1 MGRTMK
7 HGRHRLSGVVRSVA
21 TVWAGVV
28 CLLAQTPATAQNAA
42 PPQPDEAAEEQ
53 QAPPPADE
61 QPQPIPEF
69 FYPVSELR
77 LRYFREHPGHP
88 ALEVLYALEVEL
100 GIDDGAY
107 VAPREGVETVR
118 LRVADIGRAGIG
130 VMSKSAIN
138 QVASVIFNEFRSRG
152 IIGVVV
158 APSDEQIDRDTHED
172 RRELDGDESLT
183 LDIYTGVVVQV
194 RSIASGTRFP
204 KEDRVNNPAHARIR
218 KNSPVQPWRPE
229 PAEHDA
235 EEPATH
241 GPRRDLIRRDLL
253 DSYTLRLNRHPGRRV
268 DIAIAPAFETG
279 EAALDYLVAESRP
292 LSFYFQLSNTGTKET
307 DTWRERFGLV
317 HNQLTNNDDILT
329 VEYITAGF
337 SQAHAL
343 VASYEAPVGRLE
355 RLRWRAFGSYSKFTA
370 SDVGLAGERFTGE
383 GWTAGGELILN
394 VFQQRELFVDLFAG
408 ARWENVEVNNEVVSI
423 QGREDFF
430 IPRVGARAERRAD
443 EWTLEGQ
450 LALEF
455 SVSDVSGAGVDEMTK
470 LGRLAPDED
479 WVVLQWSLG
488 TSFFLEPLLSGSDG
502 ERARTLAH
510 ELAFNLRGQYA
521 FDNRLIPNTEQVVGG
536 LYSVRGYPE
545 SITAGDTV
553 VIASAEYRFH
563 LPRAFEIE
571 EEPRSLFGRPFRYA
585 PQQPYGRPDW
595 DLILR
600 GFVDAA
606 RVVNSDR
613 QAFESDQDLLGAGVG
628 VELLLYR
635 NVSVRMD
642 WAAAIEE
649 IEGSVKSGSNRF
661 HFVFTFLF

>member
-1 MGRTMK
+1 MLCAVGLMVL
-7 HGRHRLSGVVRSVA
+7 GRHA
-21 TVWAGVV
+21 A
-28 CLLAQTPATAQNAA
+28 LAQDADPPVDEPAS
-42 PPQPDEAAEEQ
+42 EQ
-53 QAPPPADE
+53 
-61 QPQPIPEF
+61 QPQPGNEVPPPLAEF

-77 LRYFREHPGHP
+77 LRYFREHPEHP
-88 ALEVLYALEVEL
+88 ALDDLYALEVDL

-107 VAPREGVETVR
+107 VAPREGIETVR
-118 LRVADIGRAGIG
+118 IRVRDIGGLG
-130 VMSKSAIN
+130 VGEVSESAIN
-138 QVASVIFNEFRSRG
+138 QVATVIFEEFRSRG
-152 IIGVVV
+152 LIGVIV
-158 APSDEQIDRDTHED
+158 APSDEEIDRETNED
-172 RRELDGDESLT
+172 LRDLDLDQSLT
-183 LDIYTGVVVQV
+183 LDIYTGIVVQV

-204 KEDRVNNPAHARIR
+204 KEERLNNPAHARIR
-218 KNSPVQPWRPE
+218 DNSPVQPWRPRQAEGE
-229 PAEHDA
+229 PAGDA
-235 EEPATH
+235 ADE
-241 GPRRDLIRRDLL
+241 PRRDLIRRDLL
-253 DSYTLRLNRHPGRRV
+253 DAYTLRLNRHPGRRV
-268 DIAIAPAFETG
+268 DIAVAPAFETG

-292 LSFYFQLSNTGTKET
+292 LSVYFQLSNTGTKET
-307 DTWRERFGLV
+307 DTWRERFGLI

-343 VASYEAPVGRLE
+343 VGSYEAPLGRLE
-355 RLRWRAFGSYSKFTA
+355 RLRWRVFGSYSKFTA
-370 SDVGLAGERFTGE
+370 SDVGQAGERFTGE

-394 VFQQRELFVDLFAG
+394 VLQERQLFVDLFGG

-430 IPRVGARAERRAD
+430 IPRLGVRAERRTD

-450 LALEF
+450 LAIEF
-455 SVSDVSGAGVDEMTK
+455 SMSDVSGAGADEMTK

-488 TSFFLEPLLSGSDG
+488 TSFFLEPLITGRDG
-502 ERARTLAH
+502 ERASTLAH
-510 ELAFNLRGQYA
+510 EIALGVRGQYA
-521 FDNRLIPNTEQVVGG
+521 FDNRLIPNAEQVAGG

-563 LPRAFEIE
+563 VPRAFEVE
-571 EEPRSLFGRPFRYA
+571 EEPRTLFGRPFRYA

-613 QAFESDQDLLGAGVG
+613 QAFESDEDMLGAGVG
-628 VELLLYR
+628 IELLLYR

-649 IEGSVKSGSNRF
+649 IEGKVKSGSNRF

>member
-7 HGRHRLSGVVRSVA
+7 HDRHRFSGVGRSIA
-21 TVWAGVV
+21 TFWAGVV
-28 CLLAQTPATAQNAA
+28 CLLAQTAAMAQDAE
-42 PPQPDEAAEEQ
+42 PPPPDEDPAQEHAA
-53 QAPPPADE
+53 PPADE
-61 QPQPIPEF
+61 EPQPIAEL
-69 FYPVSELR
+69 FYPLSELR
-77 LRYFREHPGHP
+77 LRYFREHPEHP
-88 ALEVLYALEVEL
+88 ALEALYALEVEL

-130 VMSKSAIN
+130 EMSESAIN
-138 QVASVIFNEFRSRG
+138 QVAAVIFEAFRSRG
-152 IIGVVV
+152 LIGVVV
-158 APSDEQIDRDTHED
+158 APSDDQIDRETNED
-172 RRELDGDESLT
+172 LRDLEEDESLT
-183 LDIYTGVVVQV
+183 LDIYTGIVVQV
-194 RSIASGTRFP
+194 RSIASGSRFP
-204 KEDRVNNPAHARIR
+204 KEERLNNPAHARIR
-218 KNSPVQPWRPE
+218 ENSPVKPWRPE
-229 PAEHDA
+229 PAEHDGA
-235 EEPATH
+235 EPTPDE
-241 GPRRDLIRRDLL
+241 PRRDLIRRDQL

-268 DIAIAPAFETG
+268 DIAVAPAFETG

-307 DTWRERFGLV
+307 DTWRERFGLI

-337 SQAHAL
+337 SQAHAF
-343 VASYEAPVGRLE
+343 VGSYEAPLARLE
-355 RLRWRAFGSYSKFTA
+355 RLRWRVFGSYSKFTA
-370 SDVGLAGERFTGE
+370 SDVGQAGERFTGE

-394 VFQQRELFVDLFAG
+394 VLQERELFIDLFAG
-408 ARWENVEVNNEVVSI
+408 ARWENVEVNNEVVAI

-430 IPRVGARAERRAD
+430 IPRVGARAERRTD

-455 SVSDVSGAGVDEMTK
+455 SMSDVSGAGVDEMTK
-470 LGRLAPDED
+470 LGRLALDED
-479 WVVLQWSLG
+479 WVVLQWALG
-488 TSFFLEPLLSGSDG
+488 TSFFLEPLLAGRDG

-510 ELAFNLRGQYA
+510 EIALGVRGQYA
-521 FDNRLIPNTEQVVGG
+521 FDNRLIPNAEQVAGG

-563 LPRAFEIE
+563 VPRAFEIE

-606 RVVNSDR
+606 RVANSDR
-613 QAFESDQDLLGAGVG
+613 QAFESDQDMLGAGVG

-635 NVSVRMD
+635 NVSLRMD

-649 IEGSVKSGSNRF
+649 IEGQVKAGSNRF

>member
-1 MGRTMK
+1 MHDRFGV
-7 HGRHRLSGVVRSVA
+7 SGLARCVAAAVWVVALNLGLPSA
-21 TVWAGVV
+21 LGQEGDTE
-28 CLLAQTPATAQNAA
+28 PPPDDPAA
-42 PPQPDEAAEEQ
+42 PGDQPEPEEAE
-53 QAPPPADE
+53 PLV
-61 QPQPIPEF
+61 EF
-69 FYPVSELR
+69 FYPVSEIR
-77 LRYFREHPGHP
+77 LRYFREHPEHP
-88 ALEVLYALEVEL
+88 PLEDLYALEVDL
-100 GIDDGAY
+100 AIDDGAY
-107 VAPREGVETVR
+107 VEPREGLESVR
-118 LRVADIGRAGIG
+118 LRIDEVGRAGVG
-130 VMSKSAIN
+130 EMSESAIN
-138 QVASVIFNEFRSRG
+138 AVAQVIFEAFRSRG
-152 IIGVVV
+152 LIGVIV
-158 APSDEQIDRDTHED
+158 APSDGDINRETFED
-172 RRELDGDESLT
+172 LREPDDESLT
-183 LDIYTGVVVQV
+183 LDVFTGIVVQV

-204 KEDRVNNPAHARIR
+204 KEDRLNNPAHARIR
-218 KNSPVQPWRPE
+218 DNSPVQPWRPE
-229 PAEHDA
+229 PAEHDGA
-235 EEPATH
+235 EPAADE
-241 GPRRDLIRRDLL
+241 PRSDLIRRDLL
-253 DSYTLRLNRHPGRRV
+253 DAYTLRLNRHPGRRV
-268 DIAIAPAFETG
+268 DIAVAPAFETG

-337 SQAHAL
+337 SQAHAF
-343 VASYEAPVGRLE
+343 VGSYEAPVGRLE
-355 RLRWRAFGSYSKFTA
+355 RLRWRVFGSYSKFTA
-370 SDVGLAGERFTGE
+370 SDVGQAGERFTGE

-394 VFQQRELFVDLFAG
+394 VLQERELFIDLFAG

-430 IPRVGARAERRAD
+430 IPRLGVRAERRTD
-443 EWTLEGQ
+443 EWTLEGL
-450 LALEF
+450 LAIEF
-455 SVSDVSGAGVDEMTK
+455 SMSDVSGAGVDEMTK

-479 WVVLQWSLG
+479 WVVLQGSLG
-488 TSFFLEPLLSGSDG
+488 TSFFLEPLLAGRGG

-510 ELAFNLRGQYA
+510 EIALGVRAQYA
-521 FDNRLIPNTEQVVGG
+521 FDNRLIPNAEQVAGG

-571 EEPRSLFGRPFRYA
+571 EEPRSFFGRPFRYA

-595 DLILR
+595 DFILR

-613 QAFESDQDLLGAGVG
+613 QAFETDQDMLGAGIG

-649 IEGSVKSGSNRF
+649 IEGQVKSGSNRF

>member
-1 MGRTMK
+1 MLCAVGLMVL
-7 HGRHRLSGVVRSVA
+7 GRHA
-21 TVWAGVV
+21 A
-28 CLLAQTPATAQNAA
+28 LAQDADPPVDEPA
-42 PPQPDEAAEEQ
+42 PEQ
-53 QAPPPADE
+53 
-61 QPQPIPEF
+61 QPQPGNEVPPPLAEF

-77 LRYFREHPGHP
+77 LRYFREHPEHP
-88 ALEVLYALEVEL
+88 ALDDLYALEVDL

-107 VAPREGVETVR
+107 VAPREGIETVR
-118 LRVADIGRAGIG
+118 IRVRDIGSLG
-130 VMSKSAIN
+130 VGEVSESAIN
-138 QVASVIFNEFRSRG
+138 QVATVIFEEFRSRG
-152 IIGVVV
+152 LIGVIV
-158 APSDEQIDRDTHED
+158 APSDEEIDRETNED
-172 RRELDGDESLT
+172 LRDLDLDQSLT
-183 LDIYTGVVVQV
+183 LDIYTGIVVQV

-204 KEDRVNNPAHARIR
+204 KEERLNNPAHARIR
-218 KNSPVQPWRPE
+218 DNSPVQPWRPRQAGGE
-229 PAEHDA
+229 PAGDA
-235 EEPATH
+235 ADE
-241 GPRRDLIRRDLL
+241 PRRDLIRRDLL
-253 DSYTLRLNRHPGRRV
+253 DAYTLRLNRHPGRRV
-268 DIAIAPAFETG
+268 DIAVAPAFETG

-292 LSFYFQLSNTGTKET
+292 LSVYFQLSNTGTKET
-307 DTWRERFGLV
+307 DTWRERFGLI

-343 VASYEAPVGRLE
+343 VGSYEAPLGRLE
-355 RLRWRAFGSYSKFTA
+355 RLRWRVFGSYSKFTA
-370 SDVGLAGERFTGE
+370 SDVGQAGERFTGE

-394 VFQQRELFVDLFAG
+394 VLQERQLFVDLFGG

-430 IPRVGARAERRAD
+430 IPRLGVRAERRTD

-450 LALEF
+450 LAIEF
-455 SVSDVSGAGVDEMTK
+455 SMSDVSGAGADEMTK

-488 TSFFLEPLLSGSDG
+488 TSFFLEPLITGRDG
-502 ERARTLAH
+502 ERTSTLAH
-510 ELAFNLRGQYA
+510 EIALGVRGQYA
-521 FDNRLIPNTEQVVGG
+521 FDNRLIPNAEQVAGG

-563 LPRAFEIE
+563 VPRAFEVE
-571 EEPRSLFGRPFRYA
+571 EEPRTLFGRPFRYA

-613 QAFESDQDLLGAGVG
+613 QAFESDEDMLGAGVG
-628 VELLLYR
+628 IELLLYR

-649 IEGSVKSGSNRF
+649 IEGKVKSGSNRF

>member
-1 MGRTMK
+1 MLCAGGLMVL
-7 HGRHRLSGVVRSVA
+7 GRHA
-21 TVWAGVV
+21 A
-28 CLLAQTPATAQNAA
+28 LAQDADPPVDEPAS
-42 PPQPDEAAEEQ
+42 EQ
-53 QAPPPADE
+53 
-61 QPQPIPEF
+61 QPQPGNEVPPPLAEF

-77 LRYFREHPGHP
+77 LRYFREHPEHP
-88 ALEVLYALEVEL
+88 ALDDLYALEVDL

-107 VAPREGVETVR
+107 VAPREGIETVR
-118 LRVADIGRAGIG
+118 IRVRDIGGLG
-130 VMSKSAIN
+130 VGEVSESAIN
-138 QVASVIFNEFRSRG
+138 QVATVIFEEFRSRG
-152 IIGVVV
+152 LIGVIV
-158 APSDEQIDRDTHED
+158 APSDEEIDRETNED
-172 RRELDGDESLT
+172 LRDLDLDQSLT
-183 LDIYTGVVVQV
+183 LDIYTGIVVQV

-204 KEDRVNNPAHARIR
+204 KEERLNNPAHARIR
-218 KNSPVQPWRPE
+218 DNSPVQPWRPRQAEGE
-229 PAEHDA
+229 PAGDA
-235 EEPATH
+235 ADE
-241 GPRRDLIRRDLL
+241 PRRDLIRRDLL
-253 DSYTLRLNRHPGRRV
+253 DAYTLRLNRHPGRRV
-268 DIAIAPAFETG
+268 DIAVAPAFETG

-292 LSFYFQLSNTGTKET
+292 LSVYFQLSNTGTKET
-307 DTWRERFGLV
+307 DTWRERFGLI

-343 VASYEAPVGRLE
+343 VGSYEAPLGRLE
-355 RLRWRAFGSYSKFTA
+355 RLRWRVFGSYSKFTA
-370 SDVGLAGERFTGE
+370 SDVGQAGERFTGE

-394 VFQQRELFVDLFAG
+394 VLQERQLFVDLFGG

-430 IPRVGARAERRAD
+430 IPRLGVRAERRTD

-450 LALEF
+450 LAIEF
-455 SVSDVSGAGVDEMTK
+455 SMSDVSGAGADEMTK

-488 TSFFLEPLLSGSDG
+488 TSFFLEPLITGRDG
-502 ERARTLAH
+502 ERTSTLAH
-510 ELAFNLRGQYA
+510 EIALGVRGQYA
-521 FDNRLIPNTEQVVGG
+521 FDNRLIPNAEQVAGG

-563 LPRAFEIE
+563 VPRAFEVE
-571 EEPRSLFGRPFRYA
+571 EEPRTLFGRPFRYA

-613 QAFESDQDLLGAGVG
+613 QAFESDEDMLGAGVG
-628 VELLLYR
+628 IELLLYR

-649 IEGSVKSGSNRF
+649 IEGKVKSGSNRF